1 MSFFV
6 GLDLGQAADYTA
18 LTVVEKNGEEYH
30 LRHLERFQL
39 GTPYTVIV
47 ERVKTLLKAA
57 ELGQL
62 PTLVV
67 DATGVGKPV
76 VDMLAGTPNMI
87 SVTITG
93 GENVTRERQEYRVP
107 KRDLA
112 STLQVL
118 LQNGRLKFADGLPLL
133 DVLLSEL
140 QNFKVKINTRTGHDS
155 YEHWRESDHDDLVL
169 SLALACWYG
178 ENERTPRVVPL
189 FS

>member
-1 MSFFV
+1 
-6 GLDLGQAADYTA
+6 
-18 LTVVEKNGEEYH
+18 
-30 LRHLERFQL
+30 
-39 GTPYTVIV
+39 
-47 ERVKTLLKAA
+47 
-57 ELGQL
+57 
-62 PTLVV
+62 
-67 DATGVGKPV
+67 
-76 VDMLAGTPNMI
+76 MLAGTPNMI

-178 ENERTPRVVPL
+178 ENERTPRVVQV